1 MGFLT
6 DFEVLMADKAFS
18 ESHNVQMAIEGISTN
33 DKPPFLDTVLKSRN
47 PISVRMDRSGCD

>member
-18 ESHNVQMAIEGISTN
+18 ESHNVQMAIELGLIYLNTLLP
-33 DKPPFLDTVLKSRN
+33 DLETGLVLYMGKPANLFVSE
-47 PISVRMDRSGCD
+47 